1 MTQEYNLLGE
11 STTIGLRA
19 VSDAVRFHDPL
30 PDLQPGNKA
39 IRKDTKVALRSAHAV
54 YLKHIEGEKAEASK
68 KQEKEGKQEQET
80 EDTGREKDNIEEK
93 GKSLNEVEF

>member
-1 MTQEYNLLGE
+1 VTQEYNLLGE
-11 STTIGLRA
+11 RTTIGLRA
-19 VSDAVRFHDPL
+19 VNDAVRFHD

-39 IRKDTKVALRSAHAV
+39 IRKYTKVALRSAHAV